1 MRYGSGDM
9 RRLLSNWLK
18 LVFIFVP
25 LCIIAVDAAV
35 LVRERQ
41 QLEPEKAIMVVR
53 ESVSRKES
61 FTVQQYLYATVYH
74 RKAAGEKVSIEG
86 WQAERA
92 SDDGD
97 YFLVTFRF
105 TDADG
110 IHVATW
116 RAGLGKGT
124 VSPEN
129 QLARDLSWR
138 H

>member
-1 MRYGSGDM
+1 MK
-9 RRLLSNWLK
+9 RLLLNWPK

-25 LCIIAVDAAV
+25 LCIVAVDAAV
-35 LVRERQ
+35 LVHERQ
-41 QLEPEKAIMVVR
+41 QPDTEKAIRMVR

-74 RKAAGEKVSIEG
+74 RKTAGENVSIEG
-86 WQAERA
+86 WRAERPE
-92 SDDGD
+92 DGED
-97 YFLVTFRF
+97 YIVVEFSF

-110 IHVATW
+110 RHVATW
-116 RAGLGKGT
+116 RADVRKRM
-124 VSPEN
+124 VDPQD